1 MLEMSIDFGR
11 RKWRIDKDDL
21 IFKSSSGYILCRG
34 LWKLA
39 PWLLQMYQ
47 KHLTRHNRQ
56 GRPIQIAR
64 NLLDL
69 LAKFTF
75 NHKCEEV
82 I

>member
-1 MLEMSIDFGR
+1 MVVANVP
-11 RKWRIDKDDL
+11 KN
-21 IFKSSSGYILCRG
+21 
-34 LWKLA
+34 
-39 PWLLQMYQ
+39 
-47 KHLTRHNRQ
+47 LTRHNRQ
-56 GRPIQIAR
+56 GRPIQIAG